1 MGGAT
6 GPGDIGAGAG
16 LSIEVES
23 DETVPV
29 VTFSAPGLVVDE
41 GEDTSVYIVTTTM
54 QGDEVGEVDLS
65 VSGEALITLSQSG
78 TALTA
83 NADGTYTADFGMDAN
98 TRLTIS
104 ADDDESLYDDQ
115 QKTATVTIVD
125 ANGATIGDEDAVT
138 VTVNGKGVE
147 PDPDP
152 EPEPAIPTVSFTT
165 TSLDLDEGGQG
176 SVSFD
181 VVDDDEV
188 GVDAV
193 MVSVSD
199 GAAIALHQGGS
210 ALEAGADGNY
220 AVDRER
226 GMSPSAPTPDE
237 ALMDGEFRSWR
248 RSRSLT
254 AARPMTSAATA
265 RWPSRLSVAP
275 MCRERSRRCRSWIR
289 CSPSRR
295 ARMGRFV
302 CSGWASSATR
312 RAR

>member
-1 MGGAT
+1 M
-6 GPGDIGAGAG
+6 
-16 LSIEVES
+16 
-23 DETVPV
+23 
-29 VTFSAPGLVVDE
+29 
-41 GEDTSVYIVTTTM
+41 
-54 QGDEVGEVDLS
+54 
-65 VSGEALITLSQSG
+65 
-78 TALTA
+78 
-83 NADGTYTADFGMDAN
+83 
-98 TRLTIS
+98 
-104 ADDDESLYDDQ
+104 
-115 QKTATVTIVD
+115 D

-220 AVDRER
+220 AVD
-226 GMSPSAPTPDE
+226 PSGYLMVSADADE
-237 ALMDGEFRSWR
+237 ALMDAEFKQATLAIEDGGDAYEVGDNGSVAVTVSGDSDIPAAPLPVPTVSFTKDSISVAEGESDSLFLIADVAEGAEVGR
-248 RSRSLT
+248 R
-254 AARPMTSAATA
+254 
-265 RWPSRLSVAP
+265 PSR
-275 MCRERSRRCRSWIR
+275 
-289 CSPSRR
+289 
-295 ARMGRFV
+295 
-302 CSGWASSATR
+302 
-312 RAR
+312 